1 MLAYPS
7 SEDDDPRLLGA
18 DAHVVQPPDVRD
30 NIDDELRVGL
40 VGVEVDHVAER
51 TVGQGGAEHGDV
63 VLSEI
68 SAQGPRPSM
77 ASLILTETMAG

>member
-1 MLAYPS
+1 
-7 SEDDDPRLLGA
+7 
-18 DAHVVQPPDVRD
+18 
-30 NIDDELRVGL
+30 
-40 VGVEVDHVAER
+40 VEVDHVAER

-77 ASLILTETMAG
+77 ASLILTETVAG